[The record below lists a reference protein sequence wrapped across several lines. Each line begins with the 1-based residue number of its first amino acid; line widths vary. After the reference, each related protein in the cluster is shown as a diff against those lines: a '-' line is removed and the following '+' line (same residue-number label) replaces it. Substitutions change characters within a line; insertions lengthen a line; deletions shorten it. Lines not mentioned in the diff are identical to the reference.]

1 MTEEQRTDPS
11 LSNRLE
17 DRVDLAGTEDGRLV
31 VGMRGDESYWSQDA
45 GARGLRMTG
54 VGLRKWIVRGG
65 KGVVEVL
72 RRREVV
78 VVAARDLLPRNS
90 E

>member
-1 MTEEQRTDPS
+1 
-11 LSNRLE
+11 
-17 DRVDLAGTEDGRLV
+17 
-31 VGMRGDESYWSQDA
+31 
-45 GARGLRMTG
+45 
-54 VGLRKWIVRGG
+54 VRGG